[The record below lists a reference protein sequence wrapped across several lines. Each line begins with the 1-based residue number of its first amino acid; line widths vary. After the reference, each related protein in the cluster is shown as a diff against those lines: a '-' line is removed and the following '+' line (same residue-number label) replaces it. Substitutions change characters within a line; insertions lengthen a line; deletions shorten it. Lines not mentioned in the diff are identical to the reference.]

1 MATLPIVQYEDK
13 IIETVE
19 NNSITVIIGE
29 TGSGKST
36 QLSQMLHRRGY
47 SKIAVTQPR
56 RVAAVS
62 VSRRVAQELGVQL
75 GEEVGYAIRFED
87 RTSHNTRIKYLT
99 DGVLLRESLADP
111 ELNDYSVIIL
121 DEAHE
126 RSLNTD
132 ILMGL
137 MKRLVKHRSS
147 NLKVLITS
155 ATLDGDK
162 VSKFFR
168 DCPVLNIPGKLY
180 PVEVLY
186 SKERPVSYLDA
197 ALKTALGIGFADIHV
212 RQPEGDILIF
222 MTGQEDIEKL
232 VSKLEDKV
240 RALDEGSCMDAII
253 IPLHGSLPP
262 ELQASISLL
271 FFYKFIRFLETS
283 KDSVLLH
290 GFGKKMTEVRVFS
303 PPPPDCR
310 RIIVATNIAE
320 TSLTVDGVVYVI
332 DSGYVKQRQYNP
344 SSRMYS
350 LDVVQI
356 SKVQANQRAGRA
368 GRTRPGKCYRLYPS
382 QIYHDEFLDVTVPEI
397 QRSSLAGSVLY
408 LKSLDLPD
416 IDILKFDFLDSPSSE
431 SLQDAL
437 KQLYLIDAIDENGA
451 ITSIGRKMAELPLEP
466 SLSRTLME
474 ANNYGCITEALT
486 VAAMLSTE
494 SALLPG
500 KSKTEE
506 KRKRPISDLPDG
518 SGLGDHIQL
527 LQIYERWHQTDYD
540 IGWCKD
546 HGLQRYGVAGGHC
559 SPSTASH
566 IGGAAKAVTMTDKK
580 TANSGA
586 AWSGYERHLKNLEI
600 PVRGMM
606 FARDVQPLDIKA
618 NGKGEEFR
626 RDYRN
631 LRKALCVGY
640 ANQLSERKMHHNG
653 YRTLGLQGQVV
664 QVHPSSAL
672 SSDEH
677 GKFPDYVVYHEL
689 IATPRPFMRN
699 VCSVEMK
706 WVIPIINKLNT
717 LNVKKLSG
725 GGMDHVEEESER
737 NIPDLP
743 KKNVEVAASVDDS
756 ESRIQA
762 ARERF
767 LARKANK
774 VEKEGIVEVKKENNV
789 NKTP

>member
-87 RTSHNTRIKYLT
+87 RTSRNTRIKYLT

-197 ALKTALGIGFADIHV
+197 ALKTALDIHV

-222 MTGQEDIEKL
+222 MTGQDDIEKL

-262 ELQASISLL
+262 ELQ
-271 FFYKFIRFLETS
+271 
-283 KDSVLLH
+283 
-290 GFGKKMTEVRVFS
+290 VRVFN

-356 SKVQANQRAGRA
+356 SKVQANQREGRA

-500 KSKTEE
+500 KSKTETE
-506 KRKRPISDLPDG
+506 KKRKRPISNLPDG

-546 HGLQRYGVAGGHC
+546 HGLQ
-559 SPSTASH
+559 
-566 IGGAAKAVTMTDKK
+566 
-580 TANSGA
+580 
-586 AWSGYERHLKNLEI
+586 
-600 PVRGMM
+600 VRGMT
-606 FARDVQPLDIKA
+606 FARDVCKQLSQIMQKIAKEPLDIKT

-640 ANQLSERKMHHNG
+640 ANQLAERKMHHNG

-664 QVHPSSAL
+664 QVHPSSSL

-706 WVIPIINKLNT
+706 WVIPIINKLTT
-717 LNVKKLSG
+717 LNVNKLSG
-725 GGMDHVEEESER
+725 GGMDHVEEESAR

-743 KKNVEVAASVDDS
+743 KKNVEVAAVDDS
-756 ESRIQA
+756 VSRIQA

-767 LARKANK
+767 LARKGNN
-774 VEKEGIVEVKKENNV
+774 VENEGIVEGEEREQCQQDPLN
-789 NKTP
+789 

>member
-1 MATLPIVQYEDK
+1 MATLPIVQYEEK

-87 RTSHNTRIKYLT
+87 RTSRNTRIKYLT

-137 MKRLVKHRSS
+137 MKRLVKIRSS

-186 SKERPVSYLDA
+186 SKERPVNYLDA
-197 ALKTALGIGFADIHV
+197 ALKTALDIHI

-222 MTGQEDIEKL
+222 MTGQDDIEKL
-232 VSKLEDKV
+232 VMKMEEKV

-253 IPLHGSLPP
+253 FPLHGSLPP
-262 ELQASISLL
+262 ELQ
-271 FFYKFIRFLETS
+271 
-283 KDSVLLH
+283 
-290 GFGKKMTEVRVFS
+290 VRVFS
-303 PPPPDCR
+303 PPPPNCR

-416 IDILKFDFLDSPSSE
+416 IDILKFDFLDSPSPE
-431 SLQDAL
+431 SLRDAL
-437 KQLYLIDAIDENGA
+437 KQLYLIDAIDENGS
-451 ITSIGRKMAELPLEP
+451 ITSVGRKMAELPLEP

-474 ANNYGCITEALT
+474 ANDYGCITEALT
-486 VAAMLSTE
+486 VAAMLSSET
-494 SALLPG
+494 ALLPG
-500 KSKTEE
+500 QSKTEK
-506 KRKRPISDLPDG
+506 KRKRPISNLPDG

-527 LQIYERWHQTDYD
+527 LQIFERWHQTDYD

-546 HGLQRYGVAGGHC
+546 HGLQ
-559 SPSTASH
+559 
-566 IGGAAKAVTMTDKK
+566 
-580 TANSGA
+580 
-586 AWSGYERHLKNLEI
+586 
-600 PVRGMM
+600 VRGMS
-606 FARDVQPLDIKA
+606 FARDVRKQLSQIMQKIAKEPLGIRT
-618 NGKGEEFR
+618 NGKGEEIR

-640 ANQLSERKMHHNG
+640 ANQLAERKMHHNG
-653 YRTLGLQGQVV
+653 YRTLGFQGQVV

-672 SSDEH
+672 SSDEF

-717 LNVKKLSG
+717 LNVHKLSG
-725 GGMDHVEEESER
+725 GGMDHFEEESER
-737 NIPDLP
+737 NIPNLP
-743 KKNVEVAASVDDS
+743 KKNVEVAAAADDS
-756 ESRIQA
+756 QSRIQA

-767 LARKANK
+767 LARK
-774 VEKEGIVEVKKENNV
+774 V
-789 NKTP
+789 NK